1 MKPLHY
7 DPWLIPLGPLEALSQ
22 QIFQS
27 LPPPRITPGR
37 KPRADAVA
45 RREAAL
51 KSILANLAALHL
63 FPAPR
68 SGVAMPLR
76 NSKRTRYDRSGFT
89 ADVLRRSI
97 GDLEGAGLVDV
108 SSGEFKQK
116 RTTVSPSIALRGMM
130 VVAGITLEAIGR
142 DKGQETIELWTRRQ
156 GRYGKE
162 LIDYA
167 DTSETVSMRTDLE
180 TINTVINGSRIRYE
194 GVPLPPSAMVRKFTE
209 DRSASTPTFA
219 HHGRLYGGLWQ
230 SVPKELRY
238 KLSLDGEPLVDLD
251 YTAMFIQLAYAH
263 LGAPMPKGDPYMIPG
278 LEAYRSTVKK
288 LVSSLFFR
296 DGMASRFPRDIDK
309 LPPPWTMQKFVSAV
323 AVRHKAI
330 ASLLGSDIGFRLMYA
345 ESEVLVAVLLGLAS
359 QGVTALPM
367 HDGLMVAQTHRSA
380 AIAVMKQVSEVKL
393 GRALS
398 VVEKPILRPI

>member
-1 MKPLHY
+1 M
-7 DPWLIPLGPLEALSQ
+7 
-22 QIFQS
+22 
-27 LPPPRITPGR
+27 
-37 KPRADAVA
+37 
-45 RREAAL
+45 
-51 KSILANLAALHL
+51 
-63 FPAPR
+63 
-68 SGVAMPLR
+68 
-76 NSKRTRYDRSGFT
+76 
-89 ADVLRRSI
+89 RRSI

-116 RTTVSPSIALRGMM
+116 RTTVSPSVALRGMM
-130 VVAGITLEAIGR
+130 VVAGITLEALGR
-142 DKGQETIELWTRRQ
+142 NKGQETIELWTRRR

-167 DTSETVSMRTDLE
+167 DTSETVSMRSDLE
-180 TINTVINGSRIRYE
+180 TINTVINGSRICYD
-194 GVPLPPSAMVRKFTE
+194 GVPLPPSALVRKFTR

-219 HHGRLYGGLWQ
+219 HHGRLYGGFWQ

-263 LGAPMPKGDPYMIPG
+263 LGAPIPKGDPYIIPG

-296 DGMASRFPRDIDK
+296 DGMASRFPRDIEK
-309 LPPPWTMQKFVSAV
+309 LPPPWTMQKFVAAV
-323 AVRHKAI
+323 AARHKAI
-330 ASLLGSDIGFRLMYA
+330 APLFGSDIGFRLMCA
-345 ESEVLVAVLLGLAS
+345 ESEVLVAALLKLAS

-367 HDGLMVAQTHRSA
+367 HDGLMVAETHRSV
-380 AIAVMKQVSEVKL
+380 AIAAMEQVSAVKL
-393 GRALS
+393 GRELS